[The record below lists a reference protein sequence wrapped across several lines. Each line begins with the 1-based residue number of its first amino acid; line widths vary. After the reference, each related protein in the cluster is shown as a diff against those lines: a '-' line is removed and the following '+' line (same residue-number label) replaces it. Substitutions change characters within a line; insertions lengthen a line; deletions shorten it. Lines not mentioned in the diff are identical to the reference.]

1 VTAGVHATRGDAIAI
16 ALAVV
21 LVAALFAALWQPPEP
36 AQAVEVRGTDGLV
49 GRYGLERARTLA
61 VPGPLGES
69 EIRIADGAAR
79 FVASPCRNKVCVHRG
94 WLRHRRL
101 PAQPR
106 QPEPRRRRLR
116 CHQLLRPRPATG

>member
-94 WLRHRRL
+94 WLRHGGDAAACL
-101 PAQPR
+101 PNRVSLSLVGGGFDAISY
-106 QPEPRRRRLR
+106 
-116 CHQLLRPRPATG
+116 